1 MQYDEEEFLYPE
13 VDTAACVNYGIYEKV
28 YSQLSERA
36 EKRTEKVYY
45 IACQNKNEQVRR
57 ISTSGWIF
65 GLLAEQVIS
74 SGGVVWGAGFDDL
87 SIVVHKE
94 ARALRV
100 YGWDPSNWND
110 KMNAVL
116 PDRGNR
122 TDCKEEVIKAEYD
135 IRTTVKQLEIFYT
148 ESTRRKRKSSNGK
161 KINTTET

>member
-1 MQYDEEEFLYPE
+1 M
-13 VDTAACVNYGIYEKV
+13 
-28 YSQLSERA
+28 
-36 EKRTEKVYY
+36 
-45 IACQNKNEQVRR
+45 
-57 ISTSGWIF
+57 
-65 GLLAEQVIS
+65 
-74 SGGVVWGAGFDDL
+74 WGAGFDDL

-122 TDCKEEVIKAEYD
+122 TDCKEEVIKAGYD